1 MADIPVNFTTNAA
14 AVSADVKQLTN
25 SARQAQQQAAAAA
38 KEVALA
44 GKGATAEMRQ
54 RLILLKQIAAEQTK
68 MAAEAKAGNQASL
81 GRATKASAA
90 LGTGRAFGAA
100 GALLGAGAGVGA
112 MAAATVAFTGVG
124 FVIGLLTEKIG
135 EWMEH
140 SAKQAEKLA
149 EFSKTLEEAIS
160 NRNKSGIDLAN
171 SQGPQISAAIATGRL
186 DKAKELSGKF
196 GLADSLDATQKAA
209 KFGEFSDK
217 VLLAAGAA
225 ARLTG
230 GTLSSGVDAAKGMN
244 LDASISEL
252 SRAIASL
259 GGVSMSPEAF
269 DASLHKY
276 NDSSQVSNINKIR
289 GSSFGMETTALGNID
304 SRSVQQ
310 AADGLALSLNAVTD
324 AAKATS
330 KQFNDIAAEQQKKA
344 DAAARYKEQMA
355 EGHFMNY

>member
-25 SARQAQQQAAAAA
+25 SAKQAQQQAATAA
-38 KEVALA
+38 KEVAAA

-54 RLILLKQIAAEQTK
+54 RLVLLKQMAAEQTK
-68 MAAEAKAGNQASL
+68 MAAEAKASNQERL

-90 LGTGRAFGAA
+90 LGSGRAFGAA

-140 SAKQAEKLA
+140 GEKQSEKLA

-186 DKAKELSGKF
+186 DKAKGFASQY

-209 KFGEFSDK
+209 KFGMFSDK
-217 VLLAAGAA
+217 VLAASSYAA
-225 ARLTG
+225 KVTG
-230 GTLSSGVDAAKGMN
+230 GSLSSGVDAAKGMN
-244 LDASISEL
+244 LDATVAEL
-252 SRAIASL
+252 AQAIAHL
-259 GGVSMSPEAF
+259 GGVQMDAGAF
-269 DASLHKY
+269 AGAQNLYSSNEKIGQI
-276 NDSSQVSNINKIR
+276 NSIRSSQ
-289 GSSFGMETTALGNID
+289 FGMETAALGNIGSD
-304 SRSVQQ
+304 SVKQ
-310 AADGLALSLNAVTD
+310 AADGLALSLTAVTD

-330 KQFNDIAAEQQKKA
+330 KQFNEMAAEQQKLI
-344 DAAARYKEQMA
+344 DRRAAAVDAFASAMSY
-355 EGHFMNY
+355 